1 MGDVDTWMGVIT
13 AVTTALLG
21 LVVWMIK
28 DTRTAKRT
36 AKETAD
42 GTTALLR
49 EGLQVILRE
58 QLVKAHATILK
69 QGHVT
74 ASQRASFVET
84 DSLYV
89 RLGGNGPTSHL
100 TEDLARFRIV
110 ADDDP
115 HLAEWSDHDHR

>member
-1 MGDVDTWMGVIT
+1 MGALDTWMGVIT
-13 AVTTALLG
+13 AVVTALLG
-21 LVVWMIK
+21 LVVWMVK
-28 DTRTAKRT
+28 DSHTAKRT
-36 AKETAD
+36 TKESAD

-58 QLVKAHATILK
+58 QLVKAHATILR
-69 QGHVT
+69 QGYVT

-100 TEDLARFRIV
+100 TEDLARFNIF

-115 HLAEWSDHDHR
+115 RLTETE